1 MMRPRCP
8 KCNSTRIRRGY
19 KPTPL
24 LMRIF
29 GIYNLLCD
37 HCNLLFRG
45 FAIPGTV
52 PKHSSKKKRQ
62 QVSGTPEESER

>member
-1 MMRPRCP
+1 MIGLRCP
-8 KCNSTRIRRGY
+8 KCKSSRIRRGY
-19 KPTPL
+19 KPTPVL
-24 LMRIF
+24 LRVF

-52 PKHSSKKKRQ
+52 PKHGSRKKTP
-62 QVSGTPEESER
+62 QVSGKPEESER